1 MYKNLAST
9 VRACARATGES
20 PGSIGCFTPLAV

>member
-9 VRACARATGES
+9 VRACARATGDP
-20 PGSIGCFTPLAV
+20 PGFARCSTPLAL

>member
-20 PGSIGCFTPLAV
+20 PRSFGCFTPLAV